1 MLGTP
6 LWWARPEVRK
16 RQAGAQ
22 IYRKSLRE
30 TLPSAGQPSSP
41 GAHAGVL
48 QTLALLFSPCQFNAP
63 TRERL
68 CPEPKS
74 SKIAQDK
81 QKMRSWCNV
90 ACRSYLLAFSIIN
103 SEQVQGRSRIRI
115 QCIRD
120 GWSSRST
127 QRDLESPGKPTSGR
141 VCEDASRNV

>member
-1 MLGTP
+1 M
-6 LWWARPEVRK
+6 RK

-74 SKIAQDK
+74 SKIAQEG
-81 QKMRSWCNV
+81 QTENV
-90 ACRSYLLAFSIIN
+90 VLVQRGLPKLLACLLN
-103 SEQVQGRSRIRI
+103 
-115 QCIRD
+115 
-120 GWSSRST
+120 
-127 QRDLESPGKPTSGR
+127 
-141 VCEDASRNV
+141 N